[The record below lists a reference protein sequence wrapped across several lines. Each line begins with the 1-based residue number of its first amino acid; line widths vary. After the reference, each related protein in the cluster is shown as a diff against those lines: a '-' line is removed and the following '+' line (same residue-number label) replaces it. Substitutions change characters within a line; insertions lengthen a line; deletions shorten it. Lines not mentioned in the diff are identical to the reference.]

1 VDKNARYSKKPVVL
15 EPQVLFGQLQ
25 NIFVIGLKPSP
36 ALKLVKKTTLIV
48 AAIRSCAY
56 PQVRNEN
63 GTYHYLR
70 EGPMEVVDMNCVQC
84 LVGRIKDGN
93 GWAIVDRSAR
103 SARPVFVDED
113 D

>member
-1 VDKNARYSKKPVVL
+1 MDKNARYSKKPVVL

-25 NIFVIGLKPSP
+25 NIVVISLEPSP
-36 ALKLVKKTTLIV
+36 VLKLTKKTTLIL
-48 AAIRSCAY
+48 AAIHSCAN
-56 PQVRNEN
+56 PQVNAEN

-84 LVGRIKDGN
+84 LVGRIRDGN
-93 GWAIVDRSAR
+93 GWAIVDRSAGC
-103 SARPVFVDED
+103 ARPVFVYED

>member
-25 NIFVIGLKPSP
+25 NIIVISLEPSP
-36 ALKLVKKTTLIV
+36 ALKLMKKMTLIL
-48 AAIRSCAY
+48 AAIRSCAN
-56 PQVRNEN
+56 PQVSAEN

-70 EGPMEVVDMNCVQC
+70 EGPIEVVDMNCVQC
-84 LVGRIKDGN
+84 LVGRIRDGN
-93 GWAIVDRSAR
+93 GWAIVDRSAGC
-103 SARPVFVDED
+103 ARPSFVYED